1 MVWERPEFGSR
12 PRKFSNATVAEKAL
26 ADRKSLEETGWG
38 GEFWVIQISL
48 GSGDFTYT
56 ITLFRKMSTPSLVF

>member
-38 GEFWVIQISL
+38 GEF
-48 GSGDFTYT
+48 
-56 ITLFRKMSTPSLVF
+56 